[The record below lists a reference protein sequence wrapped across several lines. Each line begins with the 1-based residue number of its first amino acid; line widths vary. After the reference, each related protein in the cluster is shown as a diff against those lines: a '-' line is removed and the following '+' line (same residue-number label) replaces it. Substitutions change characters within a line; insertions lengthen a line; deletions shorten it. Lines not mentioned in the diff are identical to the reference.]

1 MNTFTLVYEYEVEY
15 GYTEEKELT
24 RKTEKGFNNALK
36 KLMEQKH
43 IAVRYI
49 TPNLMDNE
57 LVNELPI
64 QLW

>member
-57 LVNELPI
+57 LVNKLPI